1 MNIEK
6 ITKGYIINLIKLTF
20 SQELQ
25 FHNVCSM
32 AEQSVRGGTSPE
44 RTTHR
49 PCIPDQMFTTGNNGA
64 GVSLINSLRSLHS
77 HGRLSSDISSDKPV
91 FLGSVTGLCPAHLL
105 FKTPIGYTSWYLE
118 IAFGPDVS
126 RVALNRSVQIDVAR
140 ATRSTCRENVRRP
153 RARMNTLLATRI
165 LSSLNAHLHHWL
177 IHRPYRRTRCIFVG
191 AEIEFRRWWGRH
203 CRHEHLCRRLLKT
216 ISPRGRERRLDAN
229 VIDKKKKD
237 GKKNVRRHAKL

>member
-1 MNIEK
+1 M
-6 ITKGYIINLIKLTF
+6 
-20 SQELQ
+20 Q
-25 FHNVCSM
+25 FHNVCPM

-126 RVALNRSVQIDVAR
+126 RVALKRSVQIDVAR
-140 ATRSTCRENVRRP
+140 ATRSTCRENVQRP
-153 RARMNTLLATRI
+153 RARINASLATRI
-165 LSSLNAHLHHWL
+165 LSSLNAHLHRRL
-177 IHRPYRRTRCIFVG
+177 IYRPYRGTRCIFVG
-191 AEIEFRRWWGRH
+191 AEIKFRRWWGRH
-203 CRHEHLCRRLLKT
+203 CRREYPRRQLLKT
-216 ISPRGRERRLDAN
+216 ISPRGREWRLDVNA
-229 VIDKKKKD
+229 IDKKKWKEKCSTTREIMVFNFPCTD
-237 GKKNVRRHAKL
+237 SREVKINLAISQVII